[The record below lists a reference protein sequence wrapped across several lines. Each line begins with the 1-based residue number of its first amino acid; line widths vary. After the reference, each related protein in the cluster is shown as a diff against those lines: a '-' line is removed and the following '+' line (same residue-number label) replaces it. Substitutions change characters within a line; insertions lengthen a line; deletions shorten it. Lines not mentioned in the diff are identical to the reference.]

1 MTFLSN
7 EIQATNQ
14 NIISPYVFCCY
25 WTSHFKEAHPY
36 GTGEK
41 GASPIQRATFN
52 SFPMSV
58 VGGSRDVNF
67 HYIGYANSFDLTNL
81 TNTIFIQLNH
91 GYKYFVD
98 IFCADFINIDDISVT
113 RYAAPK
119 QTINVEKYIPNNKNC
134 FEPYAYA
141 KFDIRK
147 NLYNPV
153 VWDLYLLKISAVNNL
168 GYTNADAT
176 NTLLFDIPNVRIL
189 IYGIPFV

>member
-25 WTSHFKEAHPY
+25 WMSHFKYSHSLLNK
-36 GTGEK
+36 GT
-41 GASPIQRATFN
+41 SPIQRATFN
-52 SFPMSV
+52 SFPAF
-58 VGGSRDVNF
+58 VGTTRDVDF
-67 HYIGYANSFDLTNL
+67 EYLSSSFDLTNS
-81 TNTIFIQLNH
+81 TNTISIKLNH

-113 RYAAPK
+113 RNAAPK

-147 NLYNPV
+147 NLHAIAGYDV
-153 VWDLYLLKISAVNNL
+153 YMLKISAVNNL
-168 GYTNADAT
+168 GYANADAT